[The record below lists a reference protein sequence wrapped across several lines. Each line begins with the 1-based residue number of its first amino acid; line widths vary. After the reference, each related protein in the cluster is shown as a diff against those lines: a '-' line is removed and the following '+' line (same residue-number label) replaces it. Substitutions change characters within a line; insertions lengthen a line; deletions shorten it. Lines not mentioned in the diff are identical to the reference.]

1 MRNSLY
7 IKFCACKDSANR
19 RQYKISSLI
28 FIVEMPPI
36 LFKDS
41 AKNRLSEAKTNLFVF
56 VSVRFLLKSKTTQNI
71 VMLFYAKRA
80 AHRFASSPSK
90 GYLVASHGGDAVKQ
104 SSDQS

>member
-1 MRNSLY
+1 MRDSLF

-41 AKNRLSEAKTNLFVF
+41 VYRRQYKI
-56 VSVRFLLKSKTTQNI
+56 LL
-71 VMLFYAKRA
+71 LFYAKRA

-90 GYLVASHGGDAVKQ
+90 GYLVASHEGDAVKQ
-104 SSDQS
+104 SSD

>member
-1 MRNSLY
+1 MRNSLF

-41 AKNRLSEAKTNLFVF
+41 ANRRQYKI
-56 VSVRFLLKSKTTQNI
+56 LLCYFMQKGLLTG
-71 VMLFYAKRA
+71 LRA
-80 AHRFASSPSK
+80 ALQRV
-90 GYLVASHGGDAVKQ
+90 YLVASHEGDAVKQ
-104 SSDQS
+104 SSD